1 MPVTSVDVE
10 RSFSQY
16 QHLLNHR
23 RESLTEE
30 NTIRLVM
37 LYKDIVEHNDIIT
50 SALVYYFNS
59 VFAFLCIIIIAINM

>member
-16 QHLLNHR
+16 QHLLNLR

-30 NTIRLVM
+30 NIKRLVM
-37 LYKDIVEHNDIIT
+37 LYKDIVEHHDIIK

-59 VFAFLCIIIIAINM
+59 VFAFLC